1 MQGVGQDGRVQTR
14 DYLADAV
21 TLIIFTAS
29 AQHAAVN
36 YPQSFIMSYA
46 PAMPLAGYAPAP
58 SSARGATLAD
68 YLSLLPSLDQAQKQ
82 LNVTYI
88 LGSVYY
94 TRLGDYP
101 TFTDGRVQVPLQAF
115 QKALQQI
122 EEMINQRNQE
132 RPPYEFLLP
141 SKIPQSINI

>member
-1 MQGVGQDGRVQTR
+1 MGQDGRVQTR

-46 PAMPLAGYAPAP
+46 PAP

-82 LNVTYI
+82 LNITYI

-101 TFTDGRVQVPLQAF
+101 TFADARVQAPLQAF

-122 EEMINQRNQE
+122 EEMISQRNQE

>member
-1 MQGVGQDGRVQTR
+1 MIQELNLTN
-14 DYLADAV
+14 
-21 TLIIFTAS
+21 I
-29 AQHAAVN
+29 
-36 YPQSFIMSYA
+36 
-46 PAMPLAGYAPAP
+46 
-58 SSARGATLAD
+58 
-68 YLSLLPSLDQAQKQ
+68 LS
-82 LNVTYI
+82 
-88 LGSVYY
+88 SVYY

-101 TFTDGRVQVPLQAF
+101 TFADGRVQAPLQTF

>member
-1 MQGVGQDGRVQTR
+1 MRPRCRSPVMRPR
-14 DYLADAV
+14 PRA
-21 TLIIFTAS
+21 
-29 AQHAAVN
+29 
-36 YPQSFIMSYA
+36 
-46 PAMPLAGYAPAP
+46 
-58 SSARGATLAD
+58 LAD

-82 LNVTYI
+82 LNLTYI
-88 LGSVYY
+88 LGSVDY

-101 TFTDGRVQVPLQAF
+101 TFADARVQAPLQAF

-141 SKIPQSINI
+141 SKIPQHQYLSLSMTS

>member
-1 MQGVGQDGRVQTR
+1 VGQDGRVQTQ

-46 PAMPLAGYAPAP
+46 PAL

-82 LNVTYI
+82 LNLTYI

-101 TFTDGRVQVPLQAF
+101 TFADGRVQAPLQAF

>member
-1 MQGVGQDGRVQTR
+1 MGQDGQVQTQ

-46 PAMPLAGYAPAP
+46 PAMPLTGYAPAP

-68 YLSLLPSLDQAQKQ
+68 YLSLLPSLDQAQK
-82 LNVTYI
+82 TI
-88 LGSVYY
+88 EYY
-94 TRLGDYP
+94 LHTRLG
-101 TFTDGRVQVPLQAF
+101 
-115 QKALQQI
+115 
-122 EEMINQRNQE
+122 
-132 RPPYEFLLP
+132 LLHETWRL
-141 SKIPQSINI
+141 SHVR

>member
-1 MQGVGQDGRVQTR
+1 MGQDGRVQTR

-46 PAMPLAGYAPAP
+46 PAP

-82 LNVTYI
+82 LNITYI
-88 LGSVYY
+88 LG
-94 TRLGDYP
+94 
-101 TFTDGRVQVPLQAF
+101 
-115 QKALQQI
+115 
-122 EEMINQRNQE
+122 
-132 RPPYEFLLP
+132 
-141 SKIPQSINI
+141 